1 MQATLQTRTTNPTI
15 RVAAKRLVRCAE
27 CSQILE
33 LPPDLSIDQ
42 SLCPCCHASLGNSVL
57 CAVHLGS
64 EQQSETITPSVVPP
78 PPPPMNIAPT
88 VNRSEGIVP
97 EHGLWNEGQS
107 ERKRVVL
114 MWSLGALTLG
124 LLITVAV
131 VFSLMS
137 TKTAP
142 AQASDSKE
150 LIEMIKDDVE
160 QMQAKVE
167 EARHQLE
174 LNKVRNA
181 QLEKERTRLQIEVS
195 KLEDAN
201 SF

>member
-1 MQATLQTRTTNPTI
+1 
-15 RVAAKRLVRCAE
+15 
-27 CSQILE
+27 
-33 LPPDLSIDQ
+33 
-42 SLCPCCHASLGNSVL
+42 
-57 CAVHLGS
+57 
-64 EQQSETITPSVVPP
+64 
-78 PPPPMNIAPT
+78 
-88 VNRSEGIVP
+88 
-97 EHGLWNEGQS
+97 
-107 ERKRVVL
+107 

>member
-1 MQATLQTRTTNPTI
+1 MNTPTA
-15 RVAAKRLVRCAE
+15 RNVAKRLVRCGE

-42 SLCPCCHASLGNSVL
+42 SICPCCHAILANSVL
-57 CAVHLGS
+57 CTVHSGS
-64 EQQSETITPSVVPP
+64 EQQFETPSLSIVPP
-78 PPPPMNIAPT
+78 PPPPLSLAPT
-88 VNRSEGIVP
+88 TNSPERIAT
-97 EHGLWNEGQS
+97 EHGIRHDDPS
-107 ERKRVVL
+107 ERKRLVL
-114 MWSLGALTLG
+114 IWSLGALAVG
-124 LLITVAV
+124 LLLTLTV

-137 TKTAP
+137 TQPAP

-150 LIEMIKDDVE
+150 LIEMIKDDVA

-167 EARHQLE
+167 EARQQLE
-174 LNKVRNA
+174 LNRVRNA

-195 KLEDAN
+195 KLEEAN